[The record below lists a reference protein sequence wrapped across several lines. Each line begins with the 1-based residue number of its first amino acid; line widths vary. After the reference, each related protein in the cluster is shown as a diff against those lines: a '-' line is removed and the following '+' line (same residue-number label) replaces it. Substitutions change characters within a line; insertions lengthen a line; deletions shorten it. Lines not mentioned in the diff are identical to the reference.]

1 MCHILASNRIWA
13 FKFFVGVGGLGV
25 IPMHVH
31 IHVHACMYTHTHAQW
46 MYMAANRKE
55 TKEFQIS
62 VYFVQIKAKIIKYGF
77 KHTECRLVYVYI
89 MLINFIFDLEMT
101 GMDEVMF
108 RPPHSLKFSPK
119 VLCCWIYFWETQFI
133 QGFKI
138 YKFFCILMA
147 HCNTI

>member
-13 FKFFVGVGGLGV
+13 FKFFVGVRGIGGD
-25 IPMHVH
+25 P
-31 IHVHACMYTHTHAQW
+31 HACAHVQQTCV
-46 MYMAANRKE
+46 AANRKE

-89 MLINFIFDLEMT
+89 MLINFIVDLEMT

-108 RPPHSLKFSPK
+108 RPPPPPPQIFS
-119 VLCCWIYFWETQFI
+119 
-133 QGFKI
+133 
-138 YKFFCILMA
+138 
-147 HCNTI
+147 